1 MLSVDV
7 SKDSSNSKNDDDD
20 TKEKIKEAL
29 KDCMSVN
36 NLSAETLL
44 ARFFD
49 VSVLRT
55 YSETRLGKSGK
66 GNEATLAAR
75 IAKAWSDPKFEPLPL
90 AAVEDSKEGGEKK
103 GGKRKSSKGEEG
115 EAGFKKKKAEGRVTK
130 QNERQAKGPCVPRTQ
145 TIPIGARKAQYD
157 AKEEED
163 EDDDDDVPRCF
174 SCSKKMLSEVKSN
187 HWEDTSI
194 CIKCEFLRKCP
205 DCKWPS
211 TCINYGD
218 EHGFCG
224 DCEYENDTC
233 EWCGSCVYCI
243 GDGNPGCCKSRS
255 MHGRKGDL
263 SDDSW

>member
-1 MLSVDV
+1 MSRRTTRRAPKKALSLPPGVSTGLISLIENNESTIASMLSVDV

-103 GGKRKSSKGEEG
+103 GGKRKSPKGEEE
-115 EAGFKKKKAEGRVTK
+115 EAGCKKKKAEG
-130 QNERQAKGPCVPRTQ
+130 ESHEA
-145 TIPIGARKAQYD
+145 
-157 AKEEED
+157 E
-163 EDDDDDVPRCF
+163 
-174 SCSKKMLSEVKSN
+174 
-187 HWEDTSI
+187 
-194 CIKCEFLRKCP
+194 
-205 DCKWPS
+205 
-211 TCINYGD
+211 
-218 EHGFCG
+218 
-224 DCEYENDTC
+224 
-233 EWCGSCVYCI
+233 
-243 GDGNPGCCKSRS
+243 
-255 MHGRKGDL
+255 
-263 SDDSW
+263 